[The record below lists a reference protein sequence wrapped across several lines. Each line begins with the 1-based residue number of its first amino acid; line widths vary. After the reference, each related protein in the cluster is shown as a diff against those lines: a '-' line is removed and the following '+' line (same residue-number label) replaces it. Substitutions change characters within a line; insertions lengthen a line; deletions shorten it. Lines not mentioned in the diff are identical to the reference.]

1 MQAARMRRW
10 MLWGAPAAM
19 LAAALGGHAGGAAG
33 VFLWGLAGPLLPPRQ
48 RAPYLHARQA
58 RPARAFFASALGA
71 LCCLLLAQGAAALLN
86 ALAPASDNAL
96 FAHLAA
102 VPPALCLGGEAA
114 FFRKGRRA
122 CLAGGLLCCLLSGLL
137 IAYR

>member
-48 RAPYLHARQA
+48 RARL
-58 RPARAFFASALGA
+58 
-71 LCCLLLAQGAAALLN
+71 
-86 ALAPASDNAL
+86 
-96 FAHLAA
+96 
-102 VPPALCLGGEAA
+102 
-114 FFRKGRRA
+114 
-122 CLAGGLLCCLLSGLL
+122 
-137 IAYR
+137 